1 MTRLRKKVIPK
12 KKRGR
17 PATGRD
23 PVTALRLP
31 RELRDQIDTW
41 ANGQDDRPGRSEA
54 IRRLVEIALGS
65 AERANVARDKAA
77 SMAALTVDA
86 LSDRSAPPE
95 VQSERKRRL
104 VKGPKE
110 LRDLQVPKRKRK
122 GSAAHRAR
130 EEG

>member
-1 MTRLRKKVIPK
+1 MRSRKRVVR

-17 PATGRD
+17 PATGQD
-23 PVTALRLP
+23 PVTAIRLSA
-31 RELRDQIDTW
+31 RLRDQIDTW
-41 ANGQDDRPGRSEA
+41 ASRQEDQPGRSEA

-77 SMAALTVDA
+77 SMAARTVDA
-86 LSDRSAPPE
+86 LSDQSAPPE

-110 LRDLQVPKRKRK
+110 LRDLQGAKGKRKR
-122 GSAAHRAR
+122 
-130 EEG
+130 